1 VKPSDNP
8 QPQARQTQDEVII
21 DLPPLPTPEQVVA
34 ASNLSDTEPEPRP
47 GPDVRRHSQHHNGR
61 HRNARTYVPPAE
73 EDMIRDIDTLKL
85 CGGMRRYYV
94 MKTPMVRIIR
104 GSLGLTNMDR
114 ERMKQDTAEDTHKVI
129 GALAHLNIPRPPF
142 LVEVSAL
149 CFHFHARFC
158 FPVMLISLHRGV
170 VSASVL
176 DKPAILD
183 ASGCGCSR
191 HRWRVCEVVADDY
204 VPHVDFWRAR
214 SCFCRDCVVI
224 AAGHTRHR
232 PVC

>member
-1 VKPSDNP
+1 M
-8 QPQARQTQDEVII
+8 
-21 DLPPLPTPEQVVA
+21 
-34 ASNLSDTEPEPRP
+34 
-47 GPDVRRHSQHHNGR
+47 
-61 HRNARTYVPPAE
+61 PPAE

-149 CFHFHARFC
+149 CFHFHPRFLLPSDADLPPSWC
-158 FPVMLISLHRGV
+158 GVSFGPCQACYLGRKWPWLFSSSL
-170 VSASVL
+170 A
-176 DKPAILD
+176 
-183 ASGCGCSR
+183 
-191 HRWRVCEVVADDY
+191 RVCG
-204 VPHVDFWRAR
+204 RR
-214 SCFCRDCVVI
+214 
-224 AAGHTRHR
+224 
-232 PVC
+232 